1 MIWYGPAMPSQF
13 LDAFI
18 SGATLTISL
27 IVSFGPQNTFLLRQG
42 LSNTHLRTALLAS
55 IGCEIFLIALGVGGV
70 GALVQSIPKLKLIFA
85 IAGSVFLTYFGVRS
99 GWRAATSKYDDVK
112 SRAPFGSAREVMF
125 AALSFSL
132 LNPTS
137 LFDTVVLIGGLAGQ
151 FPAPARVAYAIGSL
165 LISSAWFAGLIY
177 GARRLSPLFAKPIA
191 WRIFDGLIAAIMIAL
206 AVKLLLGNL

>member
-1 MIWYGPAMPSQF
+1 MASYI
-13 LDAFI
+13 DAFI

-27 IVSFGPQNTFLLRQG
+27 IIAFGPQNTFLLRQG
-42 LSNTHLRTALLAS
+42 LSDTHLRTALVGS
-55 IGCEIFLIALGVGGV
+55 VCCEILLVGLGVGGV
-70 GALVQSIPKLKLIFA
+70 GTLVQSIPMLRQIFA
-85 IAGSVFLTYFGVRS
+85 ISGCIFLVYFGAKS

-112 SRAPFGSAREVMF
+112 SRAPFGSSREVLL

-151 FPAPARVAYAIGSL
+151 FSSPARVAYAAGSL

-177 GARRLSPLFAKPIA
+177 GARQLAPLFARPMA
-191 WRIFDGLIAAIMIAL
+191 WRIFDGIIAVIMIGL
-206 AVKLLLGNL
+206 AIKLLLGDL